1 MSQSDG
7 REFSNTKIQILQFES
22 LPKTLNLQANYKMLV
37 QLSPWNWIRSN
48 NFLVSI
54 PHVTQTSDIEET
66 IN

>member
-1 MSQSDG
+1 MRCRNRMEENSLTPKYK
-7 REFSNTKIQILQFES
+7 FSS
-22 LPKTLNLQANYKMLV
+22 LKVSLNLQANYKMLV